1 VHETTRI
8 CVARHGETDWNTSGI
23 LQGWLDVPLNE
34 RGRVQAHE
42 LARTFAESRFSC
54 LYTSPLA
61 RSAQTADII
70 ARDLGLPPPLRHK
83 GLKERNFGVV
93 QGIPKA
99 ELAELDPALL
109 QHILRRDPSSVFEQG
124 ESMDEC
130 ATRVLAAITDIAREN
145 PGKRVLVIT
154 HGWAMDIVARHVRGL
169 PRNAILHRKPVNG
182 ECLWVVATADAIG
195 PFRGEEA

>member
-1 VHETTRI
+1 VDETTWI

-23 LQGWLDVPLNE
+23 LQGWLDISLNE
-34 RGRVQAHE
+34 RGRMQAHE
-42 LARTFAESRFSC
+42 LARVFAESRVSC
-54 LYTSPLA
+54 VYTSPLS
-61 RSAQTADII
+61 RSAETAEII
-70 ARDLGLPPPLRHK
+70 ARDLGLPPPMCHE

-99 ELAELDPALL
+99 ELAELNPALL

-130 ATRVLAAITDIAREN
+130 ATRVLGAITDIARGN

-154 HGWAMDIVARHVRGL
+154 HGWAMDVVARHVQGL
-169 PRNAILHRKPVNG
+169 PRAAILHRKPVNG
-182 ECLWVVATADAIG
+182 ECLWLAATADTIG
-195 PFRGEEA
+195 PLLSEGL